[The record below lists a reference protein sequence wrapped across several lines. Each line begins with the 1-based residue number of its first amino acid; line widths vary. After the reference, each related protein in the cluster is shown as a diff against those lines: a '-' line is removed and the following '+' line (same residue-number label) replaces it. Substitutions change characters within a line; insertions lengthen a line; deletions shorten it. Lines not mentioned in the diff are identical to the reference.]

1 MTKNMK
7 EIKISLKTLAI
18 KARVYNQIRTD
29 LYDKKLVQIK
39 EEDKVKF
46 FDKWFQL
53 NYDAHWELNNY
64 KKKRK
69 EKARIV
75 ELRTLKT
82 N

>member
-18 KARVYNQIRTD
+18 KARVYN
-29 LYDKKLVQIK
+29 QIK

-64 KKKRK
+64 KTKRK